1 MAKLTRYNSYD
12 NLKASSNLIPI
23 NESNQ
28 LKKISELEDF
38 INLLRKKSLAKK
50 NQGQKLN
57 GQ

>member
-50 NQGQKLN
+50 NRGHKLN